1 MDVIKAP
8 FELSSG
14 QRIWMTAS
22 IGTSLYPQDA
32 RSTERLL
39 RNADA
44 ALYQAKDAG
53 RNTYSS
59 YTAELTQKAKHYLS
73 MDTRLR
79 NALDNNELR
88 VFYQPLIDLATG
100 RCKGVEALV
109 RWHDPQ
115 VGLVPPMDFIPHAE
129 QSGLIKPLGEWVL
142 QQAIADFQSWLAQG
156 IDLGVLAVNLSPRQF
171 TEAGLVQKIANILA
185 DKHFDA
191 QRLELEITET
201 ALISRG
207 DQAECDL
214 HALKALGVS
223 LAIDDFGTGYSSL
236 AYLKRL
242 PIDKLKIDRS
252 FIKDLPDDVAG
263 GEIVAAVIAM
273 GKAMHLE
280 VLAEGI
286 ETAEQQ
292 AFLKQKECTTGQGYW
307 FSRPLPASELLK
319 IYRTSNQPIPQFA

>member
-1 MDVIKAP
+1 MGV
-8 FELSSG
+8 
-14 QRIWMTAS
+14 
-22 IGTSLYPQDA
+22 
-32 RSTERLL
+32 
-39 RNADA
+39 
-44 ALYQAKDAG
+44 AG
-53 RNTYSS
+53 RHLQGGVPGRAGQVVGPGLDRLGLFP
-59 YTAELTQKAKHYLS
+59 TARMAGVGHHRK
-73 MDTRLR
+73 
-79 NALDNNELR
+79 
-88 VFYQPLIDLATG
+88 QPAGGEQLQCLPQRRKGGGKVGGTPLVATG
-100 RCKGVEALV
+100 
-109 RWHDPQ
+109 Q
-115 VGLVPPMDFIPHAE
+115 VTEVKHHHPHLPTQLTGQLLHHGLVAGMVEGHPRR

-292 AFLKQKECTTGQGYW
+292 AFLKEKECTTGQGYW